1 MDIAVGELDA
11 LSGDAIHVFSLI
23 AAGEHIPDEM
33 GDAVDQLLAW
43 GYVVRDSGRGDR
55 LVALNP
61 EEVSRRRL
69 DAELKEAAERVQRMS
84 LLPSLTDQLAVQ
96 YERAQW
102 VSSGAAEYID
112 DPAVV
117 NARLDDVVGGA
128 QSEILS
134 AQPGGPRTRV
144 NVDGAIARDTAAL
157 DRGVELRTL
166 YRATV
171 RDHALTSE
179 YARMMSTR
187 PVGRSAEYRTLVGQF
202 ERCIVVDRKVAFISN
217 HLVEG
222 APAHAAWQI
231 TCRATVAYIAAE
243 FEAKWRRADPWY
255 GERSRSQV
263 ADAGTTTVGVK
274 TTRRQREI
282 LRELV
287 EDRDQRAI
295 AQRLGLSLRTV
306 TAEITELKAL
316 LGASSLPG
324 LAFRWALHPDRAA
337 DDSALEGPSGAS
349 ESAA

>member
-1 MDIAVGELDA
+1 MSESEF
-11 LSGDAIHVFSLI
+11 LSDDAIHIFGLI
-23 AAGEHIPDEM
+23 AAGEHIPDGME
-33 GDAVDQLLAW
+33 DAVGQLLDW
-43 GYVVRDSGRGDR
+43 GYAVQDPDRGGR

-61 EEVSRRRL
+61 EGVSRRRL
-69 DAELKEAAERVQRMS
+69 DAELQEAADRVKRMS
-84 LLPSLTDQLAVQ
+84 LLPSLTDRLAVQ

-128 QSEILS
+128 KKEILS

-144 NVDGAIARDTAAL
+144 NVDGAIERDTAAL

-171 RDHALTSE
+171 RDHGLTSE

-187 PVGRSAEYRTLVGQF
+187 PVGRSAEYRTLVGPF
-202 ERCIVVDRKVAFISN
+202 ERCIIVDRRVAFVSN

-222 APAHAAWQI
+222 APPHAAWQI

-263 ADAGTTTVGVK
+263 ADPGTPQAGVK

-287 EDRDQRAI
+287 ADLDQRAI

-316 LGASSLPG
+316 LEASSLPG
-324 LAFRWALHPDRAA
+324 LAFKWALHPDRMV
-337 DDSALEGPSGAS
+337 DDGATEGPSDAS
-349 ESAA
+349 GTAA